1 MEAKV
6 RPETAR
12 LKAELLAGG
21 HIHLPDGFRLPFP
34 ASRSTAGPGAGRAS
48 AVFSFGGTRAKKAV
62 SREPG
67 DFELITRADG
77 GLSITRAGERF
88 IDPVEVVPTLMHAPY
103 QAFVNIESSCVYDCK
118 FCNSP
123 RLPRD
128 ATKDLTD
135 DSIVDMVLD
144 ASTKDGFRSVAFT
157 SAVAV
162 SPSMTVRRMAGLVSR
177 VRAELPRTPIG
188 VEPYT
193 TRPDEVDMLK
203 DAGADEIKLNI
214 ETFDRDIF
222 EKVCGDMDL
231 DHILHAVNHAGEV
244 FGRNR
249 VCSNI
254 IFGLGE
260 TDENVLE
267 GVKVLANMGA
277 VATLRALRRDEMNTS
292 SLEQS
297 LGRLEPVTADRML
310 RLAVSERGILER
322 HGLSTL
328 RFETMCHACLSCDI
342 VPFWDV

>member
-6 RPETAR
+6 SQRTAR

-21 HIHLPDGFRLPFP
+21 AVRLPEGFRLPFP
-34 ASRSTAGPGAGRAS
+34 ASRSTAGPGAGRT
-48 AVFSFGGTRAKKAV
+48 AVVFAFGGTRAKKQV
-62 SREPG
+62 SRDLGE
-67 DFELITRADG
+67 FELTSREG
-77 GLSITRAGERF
+77 RLSLERSGSAF
-88 IDPVEVVPTLMHAPY
+88 IDEVEIIPTLMHAPY
-103 QAFVNIESSCVYDCK
+103 QAFVNIESACVYDCK

-123 RLPRD
+123 RLTRD
-128 ATKDLTD
+128 VTKDLTD
-135 DSIVDMVLD
+135 DRIMEMVLD
-144 ASTKDGFRSVAFT
+144 ASTKEGFQSVAFT
-157 SAVAV
+157 SAVAL
-162 SPSMTVRRMAGLVSR
+162 SPSMTVKRMAGLVRR
-177 VRAELPRTPIG
+177 VRAELPDVPVG
-188 VEPYT
+188 VEPYA
-193 TRPDEVDMLK
+193 TRPDEVDLLR

-231 DHILHAVNHAGEV
+231 DHILHAVNHACEV

-260 TDENVLE
+260 SDENVLE

-277 VATLRALRRDEMNTS
+277 VATIRALRTDEMNIAA
-292 SLEQS
+292 LEES

-310 RLAVSERGILER
+310 RLATEEKAILGR

-328 RFETMCHACLSCDI
+328 EFKTMCHACLSCDI

>member
-6 RPETAR
+6 RPGTAR

-21 HIHLPDGFRLPFP
+21 HVRLPEGFRLPFP
-34 ASRSTAGPGAGRAS
+34 ASRSTAGPGAGLTS
-48 AVFSFGGTRAKKAV
+48 VVFSFGGTRAKKAV
-62 SREPG
+62 SRDPG
-67 DFELITRADG
+67 EFELLPRG
-77 GLSITRAGERF
+77 SGFSISRLGKEF
-88 IDPVEVVPTLMHAPY
+88 IDGVELVPTLMHAPY
-103 QAFVNIESSCVYDCK
+103 QAFVNIESACVYDCK

-123 RLPRD
+123 RLARD

-135 DSIVDMVLD
+135 DRIVEMVLD
-144 ASTKDGFRSVAFT
+144 ASTREGFQSVAFT
-157 SAVAV
+157 SAVAQT
-162 SPSMTVRRMAGLVSR
+162 PSMTVRRMAGLVRR
-177 VRAELPRTPIG
+177 VRAALPDVPIG
-188 VEPYT
+188 VEPYA
-193 TRPDEVDMLK
+193 TRPDEVDMLR
-203 DAGADEIKLNI
+203 DAGADEIKLNV

-231 DHILHAVNHAGEV
+231 DHILHAINHAGEV

-260 TDENVLE
+260 DDENVLE
-267 GVKVLANMGA
+267 GAKVLANMGA
-277 VATLRALRRDEMNTS
+277 VATLRALRTDETNAPA
-292 SLEQS
+292 LEES

-310 RLAVSERGILER
+310 RLATEERAILER

-328 RFETMCHACLSCDI
+328 RFKTMCHACLSCDI

>member
-1 MEAKV
+1 MEAEV
-6 RPETAR
+6 TPETAR

-21 HIHLPDGFRLPFP
+21 HVRLPEGFRLPFP
-34 ASRSTAGPGAGRAS
+34 ASRSTAGPGAGS
-48 AVFSFGGTRAKKAV
+48 TSVVFSFGGTRAKKAV
-62 SREPG
+62 SRDPG
-67 DFELITRADG
+67 EFELVSRDG
-77 GLSITRAGERF
+77 GLSIDRGGETF
-88 IDPVEVVPTLMHAPY
+88 IRSVTLVPTLMHAPY
-103 QAFVNIESSCVYDCK
+103 QAFVNIESSCIYDCK

-135 DSIVDMVLD
+135 DRILEMILD
-144 ASTKDGFRSVAFT
+144 ASGKEGFQSVAFT
-157 SAVAV
+157 SAVAH

-177 VRAELPRTPIG
+177 VRTELPEVPIG

-193 TRPDEVDMLK
+193 TRPDEIDMLK

-222 EKVCGDMDL
+222 EKVCGDLDL

-244 FGRNR
+244 FGRNK

-260 TDENVLE
+260 TDDNVLE
-267 GVKVLANMGA
+267 GATVLANMGA
-277 VATLRALRRDEMNTS
+277 VATLRALRRDEMNMAA
-292 SLEQS
+292 LEQA
-297 LGRLEPVTADRML
+297 LGRLEEVTADRML
-310 RLAVSERGILER
+310 RLATEEKTILER

-328 RFETMCHACLSCDI
+328 RFRTMCHACLSCDI